1 MNLPPKIKY
10 SPLTAKLRVTMGKS
24 KTACAPKAN
33 PSRKTI
39 SGLRRYRANIN
50 ICWSHTISISA
61 KLKVLKPQAGK
72 RKKLGDGLLTP
83 PGFVFNPLRRHSGLY
98 RPDPENARASRA
110 RAGVLF
116 NGLCLGLTD
125 LNGFWRARSGERR
138 VGKECRCRR
147 LR

>member
-83 PGFVFNPLRRHSGLY
+83 PGIVFNPLRGHNLLY
-98 RPDPENARASRA
+98 RPDHENARGPIGMSH
-110 RAGVLF
+110 VLF
-116 NGLCLGLTD
+116 NGI
-125 LNGFWRARSGERR
+125 F
-138 VGKECRCRR
+138 VVRCVW
-147 LR
+147 